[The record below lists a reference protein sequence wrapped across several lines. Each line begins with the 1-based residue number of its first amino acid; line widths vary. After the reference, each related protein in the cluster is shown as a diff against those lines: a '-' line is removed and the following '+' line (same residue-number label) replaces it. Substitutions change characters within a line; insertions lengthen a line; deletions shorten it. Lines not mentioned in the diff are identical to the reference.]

1 MNILFLAPA
10 WKASLIKAFR
20 EARKSMKLDIRL
32 IAADSDAL
40 SSSIYFADQFH
51 IVPMFDSP
59 DFNFHF
65 LDLCKKEKITAI
77 VPLSNKAIAALENLR
92 PDLKNMD
99 ILPVISSAETIHD
112 CLDKWE
118 TYRFCKNNSIPTP
131 ETVLYDRENYDI
143 SIEFPLFLKKRTGE
157 GSNNTYMIKTK
168 EQLKELQLDE
178 EYIVQKYIEGTEYT
192 IDALSDFT
200 GEPLSVV
207 PRERLAVRGGE
218 VLKGKTV
225 HNPELV
231 KWGAKIAKILKIC
244 GPANIQCIKNRQGKY
259 FFTDINNRFGS
270 GVVLTL
276 AAGVNFPEMLFK
288 LIRGDKVKS
297 IIGAYEEN
305 LFMLRYDEAVFT
317 RDPESGTWGW
327 KAGR

>member
-1 MNILFLAPA
+1 
-10 WKASLIKAFR
+10 
-20 EARKSMKLDIRL
+20 MKLDIRL

-65 LDLCKKEKITAI
+65 LALCKKEKITAI

-118 TYRFCKNNSIPTP
+118 TYRFCKNHSIPTP

-143 SIEFPLFLKKRTGE
+143 PIEFPLFLKKRTGE

-231 KWGAKIAKILKIC
+231 KWGTKIAKILKIC

>member
-20 EARKSMKLDIRL
+20 EARKSIKLDIRL

-65 LDLCKKEKITAI
+65 LALCKKEKITAI

-143 SIEFPLFLKKRTGE
+143 PIEFPLFLKKAQHQNKAFTKWITTGTPWV
-157 GSNNTYMIKTK
+157 S
-168 EQLKELQLDE
+168 
-178 EYIVQKYIEGTEYT
+178 
-192 IDALSDFT
+192 
-200 GEPLSVV
+200 
-207 PRERLAVRGGE
+207 
-218 VLKGKTV
+218 
-225 HNPELV
+225 
-231 KWGAKIAKILKIC
+231 AKIAQS
-244 GPANIQCIKNRQGKY
+244 ANGY
-259 FFTDINNRFGS
+259 M
-270 GVVLTL
+270 
-276 AAGVNFPEMLFK
+276 E
-288 LIRGDKVKS
+288 
-297 IIGAYEEN
+297 
-305 LFMLRYDEAVFT
+305 
-317 RDPESGTWGW
+317 
-327 KAGR
+327 

>member
-1 MNILFLAPA
+1 
-10 WKASLIKAFR
+10 
-20 EARKSMKLDIRL
+20 
-32 IAADSDAL
+32 
-40 SSSIYFADQFH
+40 
-51 IVPMFDSP
+51 
-59 DFNFHF
+59 
-65 LDLCKKEKITAI
+65 
-77 VPLSNKAIAALENLR
+77 NKAIAALENLR

-118 TYRFCKNNSIPTP
+118 TYRFCKNHSIPTP
-131 ETVLYDRENYDI
+131 ETVLYDRENHDI
-143 SIEFPLFLKKRTGE
+143 PIEFPLFLKKRTGE

-244 GPANIQCIKNRQGKY
+244 GPANIQCIKNRQGNY

-317 RDPESGTWGW
+317 RDPG
-327 KAGR
+327 